1 MNSRERM
8 LTTLAHKEPD
18 RVPFDLGGTVNT
30 GIHRVAYSNLLTH
43 LGLESSKVPVANL
56 ATQVAQVSEEVFRR
70 LGVDV
75 RGFWTKPPPNWVT
88 EIKDTGDHWIT
99 VDEFGLKK
107 AMPKRSGLYFD
118 VCERPLE
125 GTVTVKEIGEY
136 PWPDFKDKRRLD
148 GLRDKMQNMS
158 HDDMDVAILMNT
170 FYVGI
175 LEFGEYVRGYH
186 DFFIDLAKNSPVAER
201 LLDIATDM
209 RIQYWEIVLDRVGDL
224 VDVVA
229 EGDDLGMQNGLIIS
243 PKTYRTLIKPRHK
256 RIFSFIKKKAPHVN
270 IHFHSCGAIYDLIP
284 DLIEIGVQS
293 LNPVQVSAAKM
304 DTKALKREFGDVL
317 TFWGGGVDT
326 QRVLP
331 YGTPKEVRQE
341 VRQRIDDL
349 APGGGF
355 VFSAVHAIQPDVPPE
370 NIIAMLEAL
379 QDYGRY

>member
-1 MNSRERM
+1 MNPRERM

-18 RVPFDLGGTVNT
+18 RVPFDLGGTPNT

-43 LGLESSKVPVANL
+43 LGLESRDVPIAVL
-56 ATQVAQVSEEVFRR
+56 SLQLAQVSEEILER
-70 LGVDV
+70 LEVDV
-75 RGFWTKPPPNWVT
+75 RGFRTKPPPSWIT
-88 EIKDTGDHWIT
+88 EIKDEGDHWTT

-118 VCERPLE
+118 PCVRPLD
-125 GTVTVKEIGEY
+125 GPVTVEEIDAY

-148 GLRDKMQNMS
+148 GVRDEMQNML
-158 HDDMDVAILMNT
+158 HNTNVAILMNT

-175 LEFGEYVRGYH
+175 LELGEYLRGYH

-209 RIQYWEIVLDRVGDL
+209 RIQYWEMVLDRVGDL

-229 EGDDLGMQNGLIIS
+229 ENDDLGMQDRLIIS

-284 DLIEIGVQS
+284 DLIDIGVQS

-326 QRVLP
+326 QHVLP
-331 YGTPKEVRQE
+331 HGTPREVREE
-341 VRQRIDDL
+341 VKKRIEDL

-355 VFSAVHAIQPDVPPE
+355 VFSAVHSIQADVPPE
-370 NIIAMLEAL
+370 NIIAMWEAL